1 MKKIYIYI
9 EREREMCTYMEEER
23 RVGGEWK
30 RKEGGIQTKGVAYPR
45 FVDGYDYAVNGVR

>member
-1 MKKIYIYI
+1 
-9 EREREMCTYMEEER
+9 MCTYMEEER